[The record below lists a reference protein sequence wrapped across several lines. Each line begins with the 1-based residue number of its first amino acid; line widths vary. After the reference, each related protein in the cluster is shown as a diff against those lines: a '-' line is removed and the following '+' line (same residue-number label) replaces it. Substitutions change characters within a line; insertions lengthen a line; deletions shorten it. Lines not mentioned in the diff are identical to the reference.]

1 MNPFFPTPGE
11 HTANRS
17 IGGWWPPAAAP
28 IRGAMRGLVTLA
40 AALCL
45 FVLVSPAWSGAASGG
60 AVGVSEREW
69 SVTLSRLKVQHGAI
83 TFSIHNFGQD
93 DHNIKI
99 RKHGSQFGFSGRI
112 RSGGTATITVNL
124 KPGVYWVF
132 CGIPGHRALGM
143 NAKLT
148 VT

>member
-1 MNPFFPTPGE
+1 MV
-11 HTANRS
+11 AA
-17 IGGWWPPAAAP
+17 GGGVDT
-28 IRGAMRGLVTLA
+28 RAMKGLTTLA
-40 AALCL
+40 AAMCL
-45 FVLVSPAWSGAASGG
+45 FVLVSPAWSGAAGGG

-69 SVTLSRLKVQHGAI
+69 SVTLSRLKVQHGTI

-99 RKHGSQFGFSGRI
+99 RRHGSQYAFSGRI
-112 RSGGTATITVNL
+112 RSGDTVTLTVNL
-124 KPGVYWVF
+124 KPGVYSVF

>member
-1 MNPFFPTPGE
+1 MVG
-11 HTANRS
+11 AA
-17 IGGWWPPAAAP
+17 GPADTS
-28 IRGAMRGLVTLA
+28 AMRGLTTLA

-60 AVGVSEREW
+60 VVGVSEREW
-69 SVTLSRLKVQHGAI
+69 SVTLSRLKVQHGTI

-99 RKHGSQFGFSGRI
+99 RKHGSQYGFSGRI
-112 RSGGTATITVNL
+112 RSGGTATITVHL
-124 KPGVYWVF
+124 KPGVYSLF

-143 NAKLT
+143 NARLT

>member
-1 MNPFFPTPGE
+1 M
-11 HTANRS
+11 
-17 IGGWWPPAAAP
+17 
-28 IRGAMRGLVTLA
+28 TLA
-40 AALCL
+40 GALCL
-45 FVLVSPAWSGAASGG
+45 FVLISPAWSGASGG
-60 AVGVSEREW
+60 SAVGVSEREW
-69 SVTLSRLKVQHGAI
+69 SVTLSRLKVQHGSI

-99 RKHGSQFGFSGRI
+99 RKRGSQFGFSGRI
-112 RSGGTATITVNL
+112 RSGGTATIMVNL
-124 KPGVYWVF
+124 KPGVYWLF

>member
-1 MNPFFPTPGE
+1 MV
-11 HTANRS
+11 
-17 IGGWWPPAAAP
+17 AARDRADTS
-28 IRGAMRGLVTLA
+28 AMRGLTIVA
-40 AALCL
+40 AAVCL
-45 FVLVSPAWSGAASGG
+45 FVLVSPAWSGAASGS

-69 SVTLSRLKVQHGAI
+69 SVTLSRLKVQHGTI

-99 RKHGSQFGFSGRI
+99 RKHGSRFGFSGRI
-112 RSGGTATITVNL
+112 RSGDTATITAHL
-124 KPGVYWVF
+124 KPGIYWVF
-132 CGIPGHRALGM
+132 CGIPGHRSLGM

>member
-1 MNPFFPTPGE
+1 MVGV
-11 HTANRS
+11 
-17 IGGWWPPAAAP
+17 AAP
-28 IRGAMRGLVTLA
+28 ADTSAMRGLTTLA

-99 RKHGSQFGFSGRI
+99 RKHGSQYGFSGRI
-112 RSGGTATITVNL
+112 RSGGTATITVHL
-124 KPGVYWVF
+124 KPGVYSVF

-143 NAKLT
+143 DAKLT

>member
-1 MNPFFPTPGE
+1 
-11 HTANRS
+11 
-17 IGGWWPPAAAP
+17 
-28 IRGAMRGLVTLA
+28 MRGLTTLA
-40 AALCL
+40 AAMCL
-45 FVLVSPAWSGAASGG
+45 FVLVAPAWSGAASGS

-69 SVTLSRLKVQHGAI
+69 SVTLSRLKVQHGTI

-99 RKHGSQFGFSGRI
+99 RKHGWQYGFSGRI
-112 RSGGTATITVNL
+112 RSGDTATITVNL
-124 KPGVYWVF
+124 KPGVYSLF

>member
-1 MNPFFPTPGE
+1 MERFFAAPEE
-11 HTANRS
+11 HTGESGNRGMVAA
-17 IGGWWPPAAAP
+17 GGRADTS
-28 IRGAMRGLVTLA
+28 AMRGLVTVA

-45 FVLVSPAWSGAASGG
+45 FVLVSPAWSGAAGG
-60 AVGVSEREW
+60 SAVGVSEREW
-69 SVTLSRLKVQHGAI
+69 SVTLSRLKVQHGTI

-99 RKHGSQFGFSGRI
+99 RKHGSQYGFSGRI

-124 KPGVYWVF
+124 KPGVYSVF

-143 NAKLT
+143 NARLT

>member
-1 MNPFFPTPGE
+1 MV
-11 HTANRS
+11 
-17 IGGWWPPAAAP
+17 AAGDCADTS
-28 IRGAMRGLVTLA
+28 AMRGLVTVA

-45 FVLVSPAWSGAASGG
+45 FVLISPAWSGAAGG
-60 AVGVSEREW
+60 SAVGVSEREW
-69 SVTLSRLKVQHGAI
+69 SVALSRLKVQHGTI

-99 RKHGSQFGFSGRI
+99 RKHGWQYGFSGRI

-124 KPGVYWVF
+124 KPGVYSVF

>member
-1 MNPFFPTPGE
+1 MV
-11 HTANRS
+11 
-17 IGGWWPPAAAP
+17 AAP
-28 IRGAMRGLVTLA
+28 GRADGRAMRGLMTVA

-45 FVLVSPAWSGAASGG
+45 FVLVSPAWSGASGG
-60 AVGVSEREW
+60 SAVGVSEREW
-69 SVTLSRLKVQHGAI
+69 SVTLSRLKVPHGAI

-99 RKHGSQFGFSGRI
+99 RKHGSQYGFSGRI
-112 RSGGTATITVNL
+112 RSGGSATLTVNL
-124 KPGVYWVF
+124 KPGIYWVF

>member
-1 MNPFFPTPGE
+1 
-11 HTANRS
+11 
-17 IGGWWPPAAAP
+17 
-28 IRGAMRGLVTLA
+28 MRGLVTLA

-45 FVLVSPAWSGAASGG
+45 FVLVSPAWSGASGG
-60 AVGVSEREW
+60 SAVGVSEREW
-69 SVTLSRLKVQHGAI
+69 SVTLSRLKVPHGAI

-99 RKHGSQFGFSGRI
+99 RKHGSQYGFSGRI

-124 KPGVYWVF
+124 KPGVYWLF

>member
-1 MNPFFPTPGE
+1 MV
-11 HTANRS
+11 
-17 IGGWWPPAAAP
+17 AA
-28 IRGAMRGLVTLA
+28 RGRADTSAMRGLTAVA

-45 FVLVSPAWSGAASGG
+45 FVLVSPAWSGAASGS

-69 SVTLSRLKVQHGAI
+69 SVTLSRLKVQHGTI

-99 RKHGSQFGFSGRI
+99 RKHGWQDGFSGRI
-112 RSGGTATITVNL
+112 RSGDTATITAHL
-124 KPGVYWVF
+124 KPGIYWVF
-132 CGIPGHRALGM
+132 CGIPGHRSLGM